1 MQKIM
6 MIKSNN
12 SKLLGQTLKNAGLIS
27 FSQIQVALTD
37 GEYNQHLL
45 FGEIL
50 ALRGWVKQQTADF
63 FADEWQPLVEENEK
77 YPLGY
82 YLVKAGLLTGEQ
94 TYQIL
99 EEQKQLWIKFGSIA
113 IIKGYIT
120 QETLDFFLDRLFP
133 GASAEPPAIGS
144 KTQLQN
150 AKMETTAALDERAT
164 VEIDYDD
171 IPWID

>member
-1 MQKIM
+1 
-6 MIKSNN
+6 MIE
-12 SKLLGQTLKNAGLIS
+12 SKTSELLGETLKKAGLIS
-27 FSQIQVALTD
+27 SSQIQVALTD
-37 GEYNQHLL
+37 LNYNPDLR
-45 FGEIL
+45 FGEVL
-50 ALRGWVKQQTADF
+50 TLRGWLEQQTADF
-63 FADEWQPLVEENEK
+63 FADEWQPLLEQMER

-82 YLVKAGLLTGEQ
+82 YLVKSGLLTGEQ
-94 TYQIL
+94 TYLIL

>member
-1 MQKIM
+1 MQKII

-50 ALRGWVKQQTADF
+50 ALRGWIKQQTADF

-94 TYQIL
+94 TYLIL

-113 IIKGYIT
+113 IVRGLIT
-120 QETLDFFLDRLFP
+120 KDTLNFFLDNLFP
-133 GASAEPPAIGS
+133 GMSSEPPAIGAKRTVQS
-144 KTQLQN
+144 EVSVNDN
-150 AKMETTAALDERAT
+150 ATEA
-164 VEIDYDD
+164 EIDYED